1 MRYLLLSVLVVC
13 VIGIMIPSAFA
24 QNQIPIEIFSKGSY
38 TLDQVISFTIKVDR
52 YLPNTPFEVYI
63 CTVGGQT
70 CKGLPEQNFIG
81 GDIFGGKINR
91 GEHLLSTDI
100 DSALKKT
107 GTVHFRLPMSNC
119 DKGIGIAA
127 VDRSSVASGMGA
139 TTSGGAVEPFRCSP
153 SGDFYEIRVYYGPV
167 DDPVGYEKM
176 LFSYSNNLSDEGK
189 KLAKFLVLSKW
200 DIGTSFNFDKPIWGL
215 TPEDLEF
222 EHSRAGGFKTPRVL
236 LKSEQPEISV
246 SKDYGWQDGSLDVFI
261 MQFENEIKA
270 KRYHQE
276 ISKYAPA
283 GKGFF
288 YNTGG
293 SEFNLHGFS
302 CIRNDRIANEADI
315 QAGGSRFDVQSYSC
329 VRNNLGVYI
338 EGSSSAATAAYEPVL
353 EKINESDYF
362 QQLEVSA
369 PASAA
374 EQTQQSKGGGCLIA
388 TAAFGS
394 EMAPQVQFLREIR
407 DNTIL
412 QTESGTSFM
421 TGFNQFYYS
430 FSPAVADYERE
441 NLVFKETVKIM
452 LTPLL
457 TSLTLLHYADI
468 DSESEMLGY
477 GIGVILLNIGMY
489 FVAPAVLIMMI
500 GKRI

>member
-24 QNQIPIEIFSKGSY
+24 QNQIPIEIFSKGVY

-70 CKGLPEQNFIG
+70 CKVLPSQNFIG

-200 DIGTSFNFDKPIWGL
+200 DIGTSFNFDKPIKGA
-215 TPEDLEF
+215 TPEDLGF
-222 EHSRAGGFKTPRVL
+222 EHSHASGFKTPNVL

-246 SKDYGWQDGSLDVFI
+246 SKNYLSPSGLAFGGLDIFI

-288 YNTGG
+288 WETGG

-302 CIRNDRIANEADI
+302 CIRADKIATEA
-315 QAGGSRFDVQSYSC
+315 GKPRFDVQSYSC
-329 VRNNLGVYI
+329 VRENLGVYV

-362 QQLEVSA
+362 QQLEVPA
-369 PASAA
+369 PPAPTPQ
-374 EQTQQSKGGGCLIA
+374 QTQQTQQQSKGGGCLIA

-407 DNTIL
+407 DNTVL
-412 QTESGTSFM
+412 QTESGSAFM
-421 TGFNQFYYS
+421 AGFNPVYYS
-430 FSPAVADYERE
+430 FVQSS
-441 NLVFKETVKIM
+441 N
-452 LTPLL
+452 
-457 TSLTLLHYADI
+457 S
-468 DSESEMLGY
+468 
-477 GIGVILLNIGMY
+477 
-489 FVAPAVLIMMI
+489 
-500 GKRI
+500 